1 MEKLIEK
8 KANLVKNMQIFL
20 DERDADGNMCSED
33 VATYERM
40 EKDYDNIENAISRR
54 ERLEKLNSSLNA
66 PTSEPLVGKVGSS
79 VTTECDNFAQALR
92 TNDFSRI
99 TNTMSEQ
106 TDGDG
111 KFLVPDEW
119 ANDILEKVQQEA
131 VMRKLCDVQ
140 VTNHGQHKMPIWDDG
155 ADFDIVGELEEFPE
169 VSDTVSQKYL
179 EAYKLGGVMK
189 VSDELRED
197 NTYNLMGRLNQR
209 AARKLSRGEDKKYM
223 LGTGVSSTP
232 GVKSQPSGVFVPTI
246 GGDHLPKLTAALTC
260 DDVINLIYKL
270 RAGYANN
277 ASFLLN
283 RKITRVMRMFKD
295 NEGRYLWQPSL
306 QVGQPNTFDGYP
318 IYESEFCPLDKI
330 AFGDFKYYKIGDRK
344 SIVIKPLLEK
354 YATQGATGILVY
366 ERTDGK
372 LAINEA
378 VKILEL
384 NAPVT
389 DVNSGGSTKSKK

>member
-1 MEKLIEK
+1 
-8 KANLVKNMQIFL
+8 
-20 DERDADGNMCSED
+20 
-33 VATYERM
+33 
-40 EKDYDNIENAISRR
+40 
-54 ERLEKLNSSLNA
+54 
-66 PTSEPLVGKVGSS
+66 
-79 VTTECDNFAQALR
+79 
-92 TNDFSRI
+92 
-99 TNTMSEQ
+99 
-106 TDGDG
+106 
-111 KFLVPDEW
+111 
-119 ANDILEKVQQEA
+119 
-131 VMRKLCDVQ
+131 MRKLCDVQ